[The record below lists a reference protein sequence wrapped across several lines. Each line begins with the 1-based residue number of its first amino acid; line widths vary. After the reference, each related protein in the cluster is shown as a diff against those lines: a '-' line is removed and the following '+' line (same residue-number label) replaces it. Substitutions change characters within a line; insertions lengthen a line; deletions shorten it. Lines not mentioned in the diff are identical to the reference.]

1 MQLNLSS
8 NSGAVYDFTST
19 SGSGS
24 GGGIPQNIVNI
35 IESNIGTSIGSYIG
49 YTEMEELNGFPY
61 IVRKW
66 VDSSKLE
73 PLSTTTLTFSNGF
86 LSEVVLE
93 NNKTGLIKTTNI
105 TWVDGKFF
113 SASSVVQ

>member
-1 MQLNLSS
+1 MQLNLS
-8 NSGAVYDFTST
+8 NNTGVVYDFTST
-19 SGSGS
+19 LDSGS

-35 IESNIGTSIGSYIG
+35 IESNVGTNIGNYIG
-49 YTEMEELNGFPY
+49 YTEMEELNGLPY
-61 IVRKW
+61 RIRKW
-66 VDSSKLE
+66 VDSSKIE
-73 PLSTTTLTFSNGF
+73 PLSTTTLTFANGL
-86 LSEVVLE
+86 LSAVVLE